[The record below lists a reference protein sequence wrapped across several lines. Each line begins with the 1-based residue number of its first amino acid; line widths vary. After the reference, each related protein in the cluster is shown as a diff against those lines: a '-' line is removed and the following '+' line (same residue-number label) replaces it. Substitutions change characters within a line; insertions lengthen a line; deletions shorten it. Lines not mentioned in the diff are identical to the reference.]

1 MKAMMNAEHEIMV
14 LRKTIED
21 LSHQIIQ
28 SKHQEEQALSEFSAM
43 NNELVNL
50 QRLLAK
56 SNAELESA
64 TEEAVQAN
72 QARARFIAIMTH
84 EIRTPMNGVIGMAEI
99 LLSSDLTEEQKR
111 SVMLIQESADLL
123 LNMINNMLDLS
134 KMEAGKM
141 QLQEGII
148 NMRLLLDHIIR
159 LIEPKA
165 NENENA
171 ISAFIDYRV
180 ESDLIGDGGRIRQI
194 LLNLINNANK
204 FTRNGKIEIS
214 IQLKENRA
222 NLQVLHIEVS
232 DTGIGIAPD
241 QQNNLFQPYAQAEHP
256 QHHEVEGTGLGLS
269 ICKSLVELMEGT
281 IDLKSDTGK
290 GSTFWFDIPL
300 KKSAKTST
308 ASTPASAVGG
318 QGAQEYSSSLP
329 HAALSTSES
338 RATDQHILIVED
350 NPINSQVIQ
359 LQLKKMGIRNI
370 QMAVNGQEALDIF
383 QQQEYALV
391 LMDNRM
397 PIMDGFQ
404 ATRKIRELERMKVRH
419 PVPII
424 ALTANTSPEDRQRC
438 LEVGMDDILTKPVN
452 LESLTKILHKWLP
465 AIGMTEMV
473 LDMKV
478 IQEIIELNDEGDPEV
493 LRTLVE
499 MFQTETPA
507 KLERLHKLS
516 IEQNAQVLAEA
527 AHELKSGSLSI
538 GINHLSQLLSEIER
552 KARTGDLNGV
562 SAIVESLFPAYE
574 RARLQL
580 QQLVT

>member
-56 SNAELESA
+56 SNAELEAA
-64 TEEAVQAN
+64 TEEALQAN
-72 QARARFIAIMTH
+72 QARARFLAIMTH

-99 LLSSDLTEEQKR
+99 LLASDLTEEQKR
-111 SVMLIQESADLL
+111 SVMLIQESAELL

-165 NENENA
+165 NENENT

-241 QQNNLFQPYAQAEHP
+241 QQKNLFQPYAQADHP
-256 QHHEVEGTGLGLS
+256 QQHNVEGTGLGLS

-300 KKSAKTST
+300 KKSPKVGAK
-308 ASTPASAVGG
+308 PASVGAG
-318 QGAQEYSSSLP
+318 DGLQEYSSAQNASSVS
-329 HAALSTSES
+329 AIK
-338 RATDQHILIVED
+338 ATDQHILIVED

-359 LQLKKMGIRNI
+359 LQLKKMGMRNI
-370 QMAVNGQEALDIF
+370 HMAVNGQEALEVF
-383 QQQEYALV
+383 QQQEYAMV

-397 PIMDGFQ
+397 PVMDGFQ
-404 ATRKIRELERMKVRH
+404 ATRKIREMERMRVRH

-478 IQEIIELNDEGDPEV
+478 IQEIIELNDDGDPEV

-499 MFQTETPA
+499 MYQTETPA
-507 KLERLHKLS
+507 KLDRLHQLS
-516 IEQNAQVLAEA
+516 MEQNAQALAEA

-538 GINHLSQLLSEIER
+538 GVNHFSQLLAEIER

-562 SAIVESLFPAYE
+562 PAIIESLFPAYE
-574 RARLQL
+574 RARLEL
-580 QQLVT
+580 EQLVI